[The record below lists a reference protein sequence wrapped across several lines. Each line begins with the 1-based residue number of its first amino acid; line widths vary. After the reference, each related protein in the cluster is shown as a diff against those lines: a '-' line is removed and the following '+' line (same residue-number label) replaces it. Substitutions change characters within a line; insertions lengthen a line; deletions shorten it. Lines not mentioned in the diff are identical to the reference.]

1 MSRNQLIK
9 THGGAVPV
17 PTDSPTAAFEQRM
30 QRNFDA
36 KRRIAR
42 VAARLITDN
51 QSVVFDSGSTLL
63 QLAMQ
68 MPPVKNV
75 VVATNAMNIAQ
86 YLMYRPGLDV
96 HMIGG
101 RVYPSTVSTI
111 VADLDAAVGG
121 LLAHQAFV
129 GAHAIDQAFDV
140 VDVSEDIA
148 RTKRNL
154 VRMARRVI
162 VLADSSKWDI
172 GASSKAF
179 SLSRVDLV
187 ITDEGLPR
195 DPEPIGGT
203 GSRGPLRVTERLPSP
218 RKHDQG
224 FRFRSEDCAASPGL
238 SARLR
243 PRQRPP
249 PRIPPRSQSSF
260 RNSEPVVGPKTQPP
274 SHPSEAETFWTD
286 FLRSLK
292 SRGLQGVK
300 LVISDAHTAS
310 RSHIARAPPGDGV
323 PRQPTHFQRLTSG
336 EGWIPS
342 PFGQPTS

>member
-1 MSRNQLIK
+1 MEDPPRAQLLAEQRRSQILLEIQRTGEARTRHLATSFGVSEVTIRADLALLASKNQLIK
-9 THGGAVPV
+9 TYGGAVPV
-17 PTDSPTAAFEQRM
+17 PADLPTADFEQRM

-36 KRRIAR
+36 KRRIAQ
-42 VAARLITDN
+42 AAASLITDN

-68 MPPVKNV
+68 MPTVENV

-86 YLMYRPGLDV
+86 YLMFRPGLDV

-111 VADLDAAVGG
+111 VADLEAAVGG

-129 GAHAIDQAFDV
+129 GAHFIDHAFDV

-187 ITDEGLPR
+187 ITDEGLPAAIR
-195 DPEPIGGT
+195 
-203 GSRGPLRVTERLPSP
+203 RRL
-218 RKHDQG
+218 
-224 FRFRSEDCAASPGL
+224 EDL
-238 SARLR
+238 
-243 PRQRPP
+243 
-249 PRIPPRSQSSF
+249 
-260 RNSEPVVGPKTQPP
+260 
-274 SHPSEAETFWTD
+274 
-286 FLRSLK
+286 
-292 SRGLQGVK
+292 GVE
-300 LVISDAHTAS
+300 VRYA
-310 RSHIARAPPGDGV
+310 
-323 PRQPTHFQRLTSG
+323 
-336 EGWIPS
+336 
-342 PFGQPTS
+342 

>member
-1 MSRNQLIK
+1 MIK
-9 THGGAVPV
+9 THGGGVPV
-17 PTDSPTAAFEQRM
+17 ATDSPTAAFEQRM
-30 QRNFDA
+30 QHNSDA
-36 KRRIAR
+36 KWRIAR
-42 VAARLITDN
+42 MAAGLIADN

-63 QLAMQ
+63 KLAMQ
-68 MPPVKNV
+68 MPPVDNV

-111 VADLDAAVGG
+111 VSDLDASVGG

-129 GAHAIDQAFDV
+129 GAHCIDQAFDV

-187 ITDEGLPR
+187 ITDDGLPAAIR
-195 DPEPIGGT
+195 N
-203 GSRGPLRVTERLPSP
+203 RLE
-218 RKHDQG
+218 K
-224 FRFRSEDCAASPGL
+224 L
-238 SARLR
+238 
-243 PRQRPP
+243 
-249 PRIPPRSQSSF
+249 
-260 RNSEPVVGPKTQPP
+260 
-274 SHPSEAETFWTD
+274 
-286 FLRSLK
+286 
-292 SRGLQGVK
+292 GVE
-300 LVISDAHTAS
+300 V
-310 RSHIARAPPGDGV
+310 RYV
-323 PRQPTHFQRLTSG
+323 
-336 EGWIPS
+336 
-342 PFGQPTS
+342 